1 MWCQWAGQEG
11 RGCSVWAVGL
21 GGVLVLRTHVQGRG
35 RMGIGR
41 VEGVSDKW
49 PMFGVCMC
57 MCVRPCVVG

>member
-1 MWCQWAGQEG
+1 M
-11 RGCSVWAVGL
+11 WAVGL